1 MTFLNN
7 HTHAASQGG
16 IVETGGIGLGL
27 LFPSWL
33 LMATRDM
40 ALQWFST
47 IKHPW
52 KIMTRHDNKISTLT
66 IICIYQKMVQTSFVE
81 IGGGESEDI
90 GLYSTLSLWKDKQC
104 HLHIN
109 SFIYTKSPCQTLAI
123 YFEDQLHIPCTVLW
137 KNWYKNWPER
147 GFEHIYPGHSVQC
160 L

>member
-1 MTFLNN
+1 MTFLNY
-7 HTHAASQGG
+7 HTHAASHGG

-66 IICIYQKMVQTSFVE
+66 IICMYQKMVQTSFIE
-81 IGGGESEDI
+81 IGGGGIWRHWPLQYLIPMKRQAMPFTYKQLYIYQIPLSNI
-90 GLYSTLSLWKDKQC
+90 GYLFRRSTSYTM
-104 HLHIN
+104 H
-109 SFIYTKSPCQTLAI
+109 SFMEKLIQKLTRTGIWTY
-123 YFEDQLHIPCTVLW
+123 IP
-137 KNWYKNWPER
+137 R
-147 GFEHIYPGHSVQC
+147 A
-160 L
+160 